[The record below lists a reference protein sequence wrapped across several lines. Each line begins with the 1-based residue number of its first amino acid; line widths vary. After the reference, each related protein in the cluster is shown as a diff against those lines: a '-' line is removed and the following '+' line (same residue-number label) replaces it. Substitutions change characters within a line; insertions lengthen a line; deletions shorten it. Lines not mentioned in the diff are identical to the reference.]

1 MSYHKTESIAPK
13 RRLER
18 EAVDLAME
26 SRWEDAAK
34 KNRAI
39 LDSFP
44 TDVDA
49 YNRLGRA
56 LMEMGAYAEAKEA
69 YNKAVELDPHN
80 GIARKNLS
88 RLSALGEG
96 AAGGGGGRVAP
107 QIFVGEIGK
116 VGVVKLQNLAPRQA
130 LARLATG
137 DEVILNI
144 KGQKL
149 IAETPGGDYLGDVE
163 PAHGPRLV
171 KLMQGG
177 NRYTAAIAGIGE
189 DKVKVVI
196 KEVYQDPSQEGRP
209 SFLTREPKGF
219 RAHLREGLLRPERT
233 EEAKEGERDTEWEE
247 EEEPAEALPQGFSF
261 VGGAIPDEEE

>member
-116 VGVVKLQNLAPRQA
+116 VGVVNLQNLAPRQA
-130 LARLATG
+130 LARLVTG

-149 IAETPGGDYLGDVE
+149 IGETPGGDYLGDVE

-189 DKVKVVI
+189 EEVKVVI
-196 KEVYQDPSQEGRP
+196 KELFQDPSQEGRP
-209 SFLTREPKGF
+209 SFLTRGSEGF
-219 RAHLREGLLRPERT
+219 RAHVREGLLRLESV
-233 EEAKEGERDTEWEE
+233 EEAEEGEHDTDWEE
-247 EEEPAEALPQGFSF
+247 EEDPARALPQGFSF
-261 VGGAIPDEEE
+261 VGDAIPDEEE

>member
-80 GIARKNLS
+80 GIAR
-88 RLSALGEG
+88 
-96 AAGGGGGRVAP
+96 
-107 QIFVGEIGK
+107 
-116 VGVVKLQNLAPRQA
+116 
-130 LARLATG
+130 
-137 DEVILNI
+137 
-144 KGQKL
+144 
-149 IAETPGGDYLGDVE
+149 
-163 PAHGPRLV
+163 
-171 KLMQGG
+171 
-177 NRYTAAIAGIGE
+177 
-189 DKVKVVI
+189 
-196 KEVYQDPSQEGRP
+196 
-209 SFLTREPKGF
+209 
-219 RAHLREGLLRPERT
+219 
-233 EEAKEGERDTEWEE
+233 
-247 EEEPAEALPQGFSF
+247 
-261 VGGAIPDEEE
+261 